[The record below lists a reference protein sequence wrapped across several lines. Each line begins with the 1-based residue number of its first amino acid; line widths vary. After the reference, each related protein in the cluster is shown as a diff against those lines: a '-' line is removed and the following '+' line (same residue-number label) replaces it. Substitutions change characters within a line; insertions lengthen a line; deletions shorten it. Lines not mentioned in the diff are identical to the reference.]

1 MANVVIKFDSY
12 NQPTPQKK
20 QNSSEVYV
28 DVSLQS
34 KYDAEMHHIGTPNI
48 VNKDKLL
55 DVGNNTSLNVSKSSS
70 SLVQLK
76 LVTDEKVVVV
86 KNSFKVAKSVNVK
99 AVQNAIE
106 NIFNFFPGERVL
118 YPDFGSRLKMH
129 LYNGITSFNI
139 EQIVAEIY
147 SNVEQFDERV
157 VIDDIQVVYDEQDFD
172 DNTVA
177 LRITYHIDGLSAEHY
192 TYDYS
197 YVTGN

>member
-12 NQPTPQKK
+12 NQPAPQKK

-34 KYDAEMHHIGTPNI
+34 KYGAEMHHVGASSF

-55 DVGNNTSLNVSKSSS
+55 DVGDNTSLNVSPSSS
-70 SLVQLK
+70 GLVQLK
-76 LVTDEKVVVV
+76 LATDEKADAV
-86 KNSFKVAKSVNVK
+86 KNSFKVARSVNVK

-106 NIFNFFPGERVL
+106 NIFSFFPGERVL
-118 YPDFGSRLKMH
+118 YPEFGSRLKMH
-129 LYNGITSFNI
+129 LYNGITTFNV
-139 EQIVAEIY
+139 EQIIAEIY
-147 SNVEQFDERV
+147 SNAEQFDKRV
-157 VIDDIQVVYDEQDFD
+157 VIDDIQTVYDEKDVD

-177 LRITYHIDGLSAEHY
+177 LRIIYHIDGLNTEHY